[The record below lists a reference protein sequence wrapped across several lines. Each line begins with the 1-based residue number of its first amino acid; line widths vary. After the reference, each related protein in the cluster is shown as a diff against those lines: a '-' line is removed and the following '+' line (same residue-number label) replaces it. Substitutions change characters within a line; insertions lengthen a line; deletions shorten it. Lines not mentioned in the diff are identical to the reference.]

1 MSDYTTHA
9 PDDYE
14 RPGPH
19 PDAASVAAVGQ
30 LWMLTRFVI
39 LSLAAILFAAL
50 VLVGVAVTKAVAH
63 SWYDAECCSA
73 QDCEPIAAELVH
85 VEGGDYVLPTGDR
98 IPMDQARRS
107 RDRDFHWCRKLNE
120 NPRPLIRLDG
130 KLACFYAP
138 QGDM

>member
-1 MSDYTTHA
+1 MNEG
-9 PDDYE
+9 DDPFKFAT
-14 RPGPH
+14 RMIL
-19 PDAASVAAVGQ
+19 ASVV
-30 LWMLTRFVI
+30 
-39 LSLAAILFAAL
+39 AL
-50 VLVGVAVTKAVAH
+50 VLLLLAAVVALGLLVGGAWAH
-63 SWYDAECCSA
+63 SFYDAECCSSV
-73 QDCEPIAAELVH
+73 DCEPIAADLVR